1 MKGGWIMADLALC
14 AREDRMGLAVSAA
27 GGVLVLFWL
36 KLSQQGEDF
45 ADFVGERSFSALEA
59 LAFLFMGMA
68 LLHVMLAGL
77 VLKLRNSPAGGAPSA
92 GELVACSSAAR
103 LFRAEAVAGTLELI
117 LLPLSCMA
125 WNVLD
130 EAGLPHGV
138 RRWISYDVRDCL
150 EAWFE
155 AASQGFAAFLLLAFF
170 LGIARC
176 LIEAHMMCGARFSG
190 KA

>member
-14 AREDRMGLAVSAA
+14 AREDKMGLAVSAA
-27 GGVLVLFWL
+27 GGVLVSFWL
-36 KLSQQGEDF
+36 KLSWQGEGF
-45 ADFVGERSFSALEA
+45 ADFVGERSFFALEA
-59 LAFLFMGMA
+59 LAFLFVGMA
-68 LLHVMLAGL
+68 LVHVMLAGL
-77 VLKLRNSPAGGAPSA
+77 VLKLRSASA
-92 GELVACSSAAR
+92 GEAPSPEVLVACSRAVR

-130 EAGLPHGV
+130 KVGLPHGV

-155 AASQGFAAFLLLAFF
+155 AAFSGFAAFLLLAFF
-170 LGIARC
+170 LGIAKC
-176 LIEAHMMCGARFSG
+176 LIEAHRMCGARFSG